1 MEVQFLRSA
10 SVLIEAQ
17 GVKILTD
24 PWLVDGEYFGSW
36 AHYPPCDFEQ
46 AALAD
51 IDFIYISHIHPDHLS
66 RKTLALLPPHVP
78 VLIHAYATA
87 FQRTNI
93 EALGFR
99 AVELPHHRRTH
110 LKNGVHINILAADN
124 CDPRVCGK
132 FFGCP
137 QVEKSFGSTQIDSL
151 AVIDDGRH
159 VVLNVNDC
167 PFELARD
174 SLTLVREQYATIDLL
189 LTGYSG
195 AGPYPQCFPKL
206 SPQER
211 ERAAAAKKLQ
221 FLEQAEA
228 FVSAMRPRY
237 YLPFAGTYTLA
248 GKLARLNAHR
258 GVPELDE
265 ACDFF
270 RRTTSPIGDSHSQC
284 VALAPGGRLN
294 LATGVRDG
302 LHAPVDTMAKARYIE
317 EVLAARPLD
326 YEDCRPPDL
335 SELKALVP
343 KAYER
348 MERKRRQL
356 CFQTETKVFVSLGD
370 RLAAR
375 LSLAGEGFDF
385 VAEEAAASEE
395 RFVLF
400 RTDPRLL
407 LWLLQG
413 PRYAHWNNAEI
424 GSHIEFERRPNV
436 FERGLYH
443 VICSFHV

>member
-36 AHYPPCDFEQ
+36 AHYPPYDFDP

-51 IDFIYISHIHPDHLS
+51 VDFIYISHIHPDHLS
-66 RKTLALLPPHVP
+66 RKTLTLLPRHVP
-78 VLIHAYATA
+78 VLIHGYSTS
-87 FQRTNI
+87 FLRTNI

-99 AVELPHHRRTH
+99 AVELPHHRRTQ
-110 LKNGVHINILAADN
+110 LKNGVHINVMGADN
-124 CDPRVCGK
+124 CDPLVCGR
-132 FFGCP
+132 FFGCAP
-137 QVEKSFGSTQIDSL
+137 VEKTLGSTQIDSL

-159 VVLNVNDC
+159 AVLNVNDC

-174 SLTLVREQYATIDLL
+174 SLAMVREQYQTIDLL

-206 SPQER
+206 SADER
-211 ERAAAAKKLQ
+211 DRAATAKKRQ

-228 FVSAMRPRY
+228 FVKATRPRY

-248 GKLARLNAHR
+248 GKLASLNDDR
-258 GVPELDE
+258 GVPELEE

-270 RRTTSPIGDSHSQC
+270 RRAGSPIDADRSRC
-284 VALAPGGRLN
+284 VALAPAGRLDVASGE
-294 LATGVRDG
+294 LTSA
-302 LHAPVDTMAKARYIE
+302 HAAVDPKAKARYID
-317 EVLAARPLD
+317 EVLACRRFD
-326 YEDCRPPDL
+326 YEECDSPTVA
-335 SELKALVP
+335 ELKALVP

-348 MERKRRQL
+348 MERKRRQIG
-356 CFQTETKVFVSLGD
+356 FRTETKVYVVLGGGM
-370 RLAAR
+370 AAR
-375 LSLAGEGFDF
+375 LSLDGGGFDY
-385 VAEEAAASEE
+385 VTEEKAVMEE

-407 LWLLQG
+407 LWLLKG
-413 PRYAHWNNAEI
+413 PRFAHWNNAEI
-424 GSHIEFERRPNV
+424 GSHIEFDRRPNT

-443 VICSFHV
+443 VMCWFHA